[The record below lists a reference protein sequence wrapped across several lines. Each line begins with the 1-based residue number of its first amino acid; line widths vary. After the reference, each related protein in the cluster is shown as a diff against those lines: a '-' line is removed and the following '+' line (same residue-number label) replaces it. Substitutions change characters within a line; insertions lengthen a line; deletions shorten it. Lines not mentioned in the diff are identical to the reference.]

1 MKCKCGKTESIN
13 PVTDS
18 VTSLFIVVEQNMVE
32 QRGGSDSSSIDACLG
47 NSRTGSVI
55 TAMKLL
61 AATALFYSA
70 GTSFV
75 ETYHSSSSSSIALD
89 QDDTM
94 AAPTNHVYANAPALA
109 SEHGHR
115 RLSES
120 NISLNNPPS
129 YMTGLMEDLKARRKL
144 MEETPPD
151 EVKYWFEYT
160 GPLQVRDLRFQSNF
174 NCYYCFRRGGKGGGA

>member
-1 MKCKCGKTESIN
+1 M
-13 PVTDS
+13 D
-18 VTSLFIVVEQNMVE
+18 EQL
-32 QRGGSDSSSIDACLG
+32 GSSDSSSIDECLG

-61 AATALFYSA
+61 AASALFYSA

-75 ETYHSSSSSSIALD
+75 ETYHSSSSSSSIALD
-89 QDDTM
+89 QADTM

-129 YMTGLMEDLKARRKL
+129 YMTGVMEDLKARRKL

-151 EVKYWFEYT
+151 EVKYWFEYN
-160 GPLQVRDLRFQSNF
+160 GPLQVRFSLLIVIIV
-174 NCYYCFRRGGKGGGA
+174 

>member
-1 MKCKCGKTESIN
+1 MLGELKSFLLRRFIATALERPHGNMDEPN
-13 PVTDS
+13 
-18 VTSLFIVVEQNMVE
+18 SL
-32 QRGGSDSSSIDACLG
+32 SSSADIDDCLG
-47 NSRTGSVI
+47 NRRTSSVI

-61 AATALFYSA
+61 AASALFYSA
-70 GTSFV
+70 GTSFA
-75 ETYHSSSSSSIALD
+75 ETYHASSSSIALD
-89 QDDTM
+89 HADTM

-109 SEHGHR
+109 SEHGR

-120 NISLNNPPS
+120 NISLKNPPS

-160 GPLQVRDLRFQSNF
+160 GPLQVRFSFF
-174 NCYYCFRRGGKGGGA
+174 NWYIVLGGRA

>member
-1 MKCKCGKTESIN
+1 
-13 PVTDS
+13 
-18 VTSLFIVVEQNMVE
+18 MVE

-75 ETYHSSSSSSIALD
+75 ETYHSSSSSIALD

-160 GPLQVRDLRFQSNF
+160 GPLQVRSSFSIELLLLFEEGRKW
-174 NCYYCFRRGGKGGGA
+174 GGGGA